1 MRNILAILLIFILC
15 FFENKVYSKKVSS
28 TTLST
33 EIEKKV
39 STRKYPSRWTSTN
52 ISYSVE
58 KGLNAS
64 VIYKAMK
71 KISERSCLTFVRV
84 KKNSELKEL
93 EEGLRFVNGTKCSAH
108 LGKVRG
114 KQLNNISVATNCRTS
129 VPKMLT
135 LVLQSLGVINQINR
149 PDRNHYISLNLDGI
163 EKGRNESATK
173 QTTKFNSSQV
183 RTYNIGYDYHSF
195 MHLKSNAFRNDNIT
209 TLNST
214 IIPQYNDMMGQQVDL
229 SFADL
234 KLLNYHFCNKSSKT
248 KEKKINCQNGGFIDP
263 KNKSKC
269 ICPNGFGLPYCAK
282 LSKNNDECKNKNPYI
297 NLNSTFTS
305 IVLKE
310 NGSYSCNYL
319 IKAPN
324 NYKIKISI
332 RDVNTEKAKK
342 GQKCS
347 PEMGLEIKHRNDFA
361 PAGLCLCGNYSHLKF
376 RSMSNKVMVLYRGK
390 GEFNRI
396 SLRLTSVPRTNGTES
411 EAKETTQVITTTTKK
426 ETTIKKKKE
435 VKKKDK
441 KKN

>member
-84 KKNSELKEL
+84 YNKSELKKL
-93 EEGLRFVNGTKCSAH
+93 EAGLRFVNGTKCSAH

-114 KQLNNISVATNCRTS
+114 KKLNNISIAEGCKTS
-129 VPKMLT
+129 VPKILT

-149 PDRNHYISLNLDGI
+149 PDRDHYISLNL
-163 EKGRNESATK
+163 EKISQERNKSVTI

-183 RTYNIGYDYHSF
+183 LTYNIGYDYHSF
-195 MHLKSNAFRNDNIT
+195 MHLKSNAFRNNNTT

-214 IIPQYNDMMGQQVDL
+214 IISQYNDMMGQQVDL

-234 KLLNYHFCNKSSKT
+234 KLLNYHFCNKTVKP
-248 KEKKINCQNGGFIDP
+248 KKRNVCQNGGFIHP
-263 KNKSKC
+263 KNTSRC

-282 LSKNNDECKNKNPYI
+282 LSKNSDKCNNK
-297 NLNSTFTS
+297 
-305 IVLKE
+305 
-310 NGSYSCNYL
+310 
-319 IKAPN
+319 
-324 NYKIKISI
+324 
-332 RDVNTEKAKK
+332 
-342 GQKCS
+342 
-347 PEMGLEIKHRNDFA
+347 
-361 PAGLCLCGNYSHLKF
+361 
-376 RSMSNKVMVLYRGK
+376 
-390 GEFNRI
+390 
-396 SLRLTSVPRTNGTES
+396 
-411 EAKETTQVITTTTKK
+411 
-426 ETTIKKKKE
+426 
-435 VKKKDK
+435 
-441 KKN
+441 